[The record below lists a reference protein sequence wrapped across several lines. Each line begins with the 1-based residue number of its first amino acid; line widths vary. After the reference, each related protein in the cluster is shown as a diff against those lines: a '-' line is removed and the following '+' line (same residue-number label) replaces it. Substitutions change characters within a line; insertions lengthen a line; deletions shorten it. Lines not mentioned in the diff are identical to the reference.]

1 MLKSHIVK
9 NPLISFVVI
18 NYLISWLFL
27 YPSYQLLSNAED
39 GTFPI
44 LALIGLIG
52 AYGPTIAAIVV
63 AKLVPENEGV
73 RALLKKLLI
82 WKVNISWYFFIL
94 VIPLALY
101 GLAVWSSGFFGFQL
115 GQVNAQEGFIAAFGF
130 ILLALPF
137 GPMGEELGWRGFML
151 PRLLQKYNVWK
162 ASLILGFVWTL
173 WHLASFTFPGA
184 AIPSIFDV
192 SAWTIFL
199 YLLNILA
206 ETLLMTFVFIKTKGS
221 VLIAILFHAVFNASS
236 NILLTIFPLVE
247 NNVAQRE
254 TIYITNIILMAILAS
269 VLLLINQFMKKKRSN

>member
-1 MLKSHIVK
+1 V
-9 NPLISFVVI
+9 
-18 NYLISWLFL
+18 FL
-27 YPSYQLLSNAED
+27 YPSYQILLNAED

-52 AYGPTIAAIVV
+52 AYGPTIAAIIVETLSTGSQG
-63 AKLVPENEGV
+63 A

-82 WKVNISWYFFIL
+82 WKVNFGWYFFIL
-94 VIPLALY
+94 AVPVVLY
-101 GLAVWSSGFFGFQL
+101 SLNVWSSSFFGFQL
-115 GQVNAQEGFIAAFGF
+115 GQTNIKEGFISAFGF

-151 PRLLQKYNVWK
+151 PRLLRKYNVWK
-162 ASLILGFVWTL
+162 SSLILGFVWTF
-173 WHLASFTFPGA
+173 WHIASFTFPGA

-192 SAWTIFL
+192 SVWTIFL
-199 YLLNILA
+199 YLLSICA

-236 NILLTIFPLVE
+236 NIVLTIFPLVE

-254 TIYITNIILMAILAS
+254 TIYITNIILMALLAA
-269 VLLLINQFMKKKRSN
+269 VLLLTSHFTKEIKSN